1 MLHNFVVHVRYTLV
15 LFFCSFSVN
24 DEKMIGA
31 DLIIAEF
38 RLPLRQVKSY
48 ELTHYHVYM
57 EKRVSESIK
66 LGGCTKQTISFR
78 VW

>member
-1 MLHNFVVHVRYTLV
+1 M
-15 LFFCSFSVN
+15 N

-57 EKRVSESIK
+57 EKRVSVSIK
-66 LGGCTKQTISFR
+66 SVFGSVNQTGLKYS
-78 VW
+78 